1 MPTIFAA
8 SESTVLVDGEPVEG
22 VQGIDYRTRHDRTN
36 IYALGSTERVGV
48 VSGAYEVQGRLRVAS
63 ASSQPREVAAL
74 RHSGHTRRKVGPF
87 ASRYSRTASP
97 WRKWRRQIAQLPES
111 AAAAIGGPDRTRIR

>member
-8 SESTVLVDGEPVEG
+8 SESTVQVDGEPVEG
-22 VQGIDYRTRHDRTN
+22 VQGIDYRVLRDRTN

-63 ASSQPREVAAL
+63 ASPKLDGLAGDQLFQIIANL
-74 RHSGHTRRKVGPF
+74 RHGDTQATVTFDDCYLTEKTFEMSVNGQGAAVYAF
-87 ASRYSRTASP
+87 
-97 WRKWRRQIAQLPES
+97 S
-111 AAAAIGGPDRTRIR
+111 AARVR